1 MDLKINGKDYQLQ
14 FGLKFI
20 NQLDNIYTQ
29 EVDKV
34 KFGMG
39 VEMMTSYLAMRNPLV
54 LLNIIKAGTSHLN
67 SKPSNN
73 DIENLLEEHAN
84 GGTLEK
90 LFKDVTEAMENA
102 PFLKN
107 KMKRAKQEAKKN
119 Q

>member
-84 GGTLEK
+84 GGTDRKSTRLNSSHVAISYAV
-90 LFKDVTEAMENA
+90 LC
-102 PFLKN
+102 
-107 KMKRAKQEAKKN
+107 
-119 Q
+119 